1 MTDNNTKL
9 SLSLTINGISEDKK
23 RNNLFQNLINKNIDV
38 TLLQETHST
47 TKKNID
53 KWEKEWPGQSFW
65 NSGKISKTSGVGILI
80 KKDLNIKLYN
90 RVNNEGKILSLN
102 FSIEN
107 ENFQIQNT
115 YAPVKHPEKPKIL
128 SKNKKIHR
136 F

>member
-38 TLLQETHST
+38 TLLQETHS

-102 FSIEN
+102 FSIEK

-136 F
+136 S